1 MEAGMN
7 LYRPGEKFA
16 YLRRVVQAR
25 RRMEALNFRH
35 ILNGGGK
42 WRCNRAASH

>member
-1 MEAGMN
+1 VS
-7 LYRPGEKFA
+7 LYKPGERFA

-25 RRMEALNFRH
+25 RRMEREGFRH

-42 WRCNRAASH
+42 WERPRASAN